1 MNGKGFGAF
10 GKERPA
16 GPIKSI
22 FILIIR
28 VLLIGL
34 FLYVT
39 YLGFVWRKPPIW
51 GLFGANRARHP
62 KNRRGVPFQAS
73 PQNPQAKPP
82 FNLGKV

>member
-39 YLGFVWRKPPIW
+39 YLGFVWRKPRP
-51 GLFGANRARHP
+51 
-62 KNRRGVPFQAS
+62 AS
-73 PQNPQAKPP
+73 QKSPGGSISSQPAKSAS
-82 FNLGKV
+82 